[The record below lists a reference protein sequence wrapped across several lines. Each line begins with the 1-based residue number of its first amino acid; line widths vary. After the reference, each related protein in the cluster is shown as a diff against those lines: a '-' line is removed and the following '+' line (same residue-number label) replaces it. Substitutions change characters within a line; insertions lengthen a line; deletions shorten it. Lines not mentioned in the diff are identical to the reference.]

1 MTLQEEAPKTTNL
14 NSYEIL
20 SIAAQ
25 VERNG
30 VAFYRRAAAL
40 FQGNPVGG
48 LFQQLL
54 DWEQAHADSFSQM
67 IEDAAQRNWQS
78 GTYSPQRVNIPD
90 SRMLAG
96 LAVFGI
102 HPDPNEDFTG
112 EESREEVLKV
122 AIKKEKDAVVFYTG
136 LKAFVTDPDD
146 QATVDEVIQ
155 EEMHH
160 VRVLSQAL
168 EQS

>member
-1 MTLQEEAPKTTNL
+1 MKLKEQALEQVDL
-14 NSYEIL
+14 NSYEVL
-20 SIAAQ
+20 AIAVQ

-30 VAFYRRAAAL
+30 IEFYRKSARL
-40 FQGNPVGG
+40 FHGSAVGG

-54 DWEQAHADSFSQM
+54 EWEQAHADSFSRM
-67 IEDAAQRNWQS
+67 MEEASNRSWQK
-78 GTYSPQRVNIPD
+78 GTYSPHRVAMPD
-90 SRMLAG
+90 SLMLAG

-102 HPDPNEDFTG
+102 HPDPREHFTG
-112 EESREEVLKV
+112 NETREEVLRV
-122 AIKKEKDAVVFYTG
+122 AISKEKDSVVFYTG
-136 LKAFVTDPDD
+136 LKGFVSDPDD
-146 QATVDEVIQ
+146 QATVDEVIH